1 MIEIKNL
8 NFIYNDSH
16 ILKNINLSFNDGEI
30 IGITGRGG
38 CGKSLFLKIIAAV
51 IKEYQGEVLH
61 NGRKVISYMKS
72 DLQKIISYMDGGA
85 PDNPDD
91 SVYNFSL
98 LSRIPYKNMFKPFT
112 DYDIQVTED
121 CLKAL
126 DLEYIRNRKLG
137 TLSDSLMKSVKLA
150 HSFIREGEILVLDN
164 PTESLS
170 IDKTA
175 LIRKLVLKYTI
186 NGDRIVIIAS
196 HDLNFLLQT
205 ADRIII
211 MDEGAIFED
220 GPPLIVD
227 ADCVKRYFG
236 ADVLISRNIYNGKPE
251 LHIFPED

>member
-8 NFIYNDSH
+8 NFTYNDRH
-16 ILKNINLSFNDGEI
+16 LLKNINLALNDGEI

-38 CGKSLFLKIIAAV
+38 CGKSLLLKILAAV

-61 NGRKVISYMKS
+61 NGRKLISYMRS
-72 DLQKIISYMDGGA
+72 DLQKIISYMDGKT

-98 LSRIPYKNMFKPFT
+98 LSRITYKSMLKPFS

-121 CLKAL
+121 YLKAL
-126 DLEYIRNRKLG
+126 DLESIGDRKLG
-137 TLSDSLMKSVKLA
+137 TLSDSLMKSVRLA
-150 HSFIREGEILVLDN
+150 HSFIREGEVLVLDD

-170 IDKTA
+170 IYTTA
-175 LIRKLVLKYTI
+175 LIRKLILKYTL
-186 NGDRIVIIAS
+186 NGDRIVVMAS

-211 MDEGAIFED
+211 MDEGTVYED
-220 GPPLIVD
+220 GPPHMVD
-227 ADCVKRYFG
+227 ADCVKKYFG

-251 LHIFPED
+251 VHIFPED

>member
-1 MIEIKNL
+1 MIEIKDL

-16 ILKNINLSFNDGEI
+16 LLRNINLTLNDGEI

-38 CGKSLFLKIIAAV
+38 CGKSILLKIVAAL

-61 NGRKVISYMKS
+61 NGRKIISYMRS
-72 DLQKIISYMDGGA
+72 DLQKIISYMDGEA

-98 LSRIPYKNMFKPFT
+98 LSRITYKSMLKPFS

-121 CLKAL
+121 YLRAL
-126 DLEYIRNRKLG
+126 ELDSIRDRKLG
-137 TLSDSLMKSVKLA
+137 TLSDSLMKSVRLA
-150 HSFIREGEILVLDN
+150 HSFIREGEVLILDN
-164 PTESLS
+164 PTEGLS
-170 IDKTA
+170 IQKTS
-175 LIRKLVLKYTI
+175 LIRKLILKYTI
-186 NGDRIVIIAS
+186 NGDRIVVMAS

-211 MDEGAIFED
+211 MDEGAVFED
-220 GPPLIVD
+220 GPPQMVD

-251 LHIFPED
+251 VHIFPED